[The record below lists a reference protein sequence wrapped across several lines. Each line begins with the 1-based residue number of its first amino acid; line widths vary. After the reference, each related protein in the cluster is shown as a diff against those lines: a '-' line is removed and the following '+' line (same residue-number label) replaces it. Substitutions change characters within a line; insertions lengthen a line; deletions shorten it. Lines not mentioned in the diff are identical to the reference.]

1 MVPVE
6 TFIAVVVAMLGLI
19 FGSFMNVVIYRVPR
33 KESIAWPGSHCP
45 GCGAE
50 IGVLDNIPLLS
61 FLILR
66 GKCRHCGAPIS
77 WQYPLVEATTALFML
92 SAFFKYGQTPRFVA
106 AAIFLWVLLAL
117 SVIDI
122 QFQKIPNVIVVPVG
136 AVALAAA
143 AAQLFFSA
151 RYLPLVDKAG
161 ALNAVIGF
169 AIGGGLL
176 MAIALVRPGGMGGGD
191 VKLAAFMGIFLGRY
205 ILVGLFLGFLFGS
218 IAGIFSMVAL
228 HKTRKDL
235 LPFGPYLALGSLL
248 TLAYGPA
255 IWAWYAALS
264 GFGG

>member
-6 TFIAVVVAMLGLI
+6 TFIAVVVVLFGLI
-19 FGSFMNVVIYRVPR
+19 LGSFMNVVIYRVPR

-45 GCGAE
+45 GCDAD
-50 IGVLDNIPLLS
+50 IGVLENIPILS
-61 FLILR
+61 FIVLR
-66 GKCRHCGAPIS
+66 GRCRHCGAPIS
-77 WQYPLVEATTALFML
+77 WQYPLVEATTAVLML
-92 SAFFKYGQTPRFVA
+92 SAYLHYGQTLMFIA

-143 AAQLFFSA
+143 AAQLFLPA
-151 RYLPLVDKAG
+151 RYLPLVDGAG
-161 ALNAVIGF
+161 AQNAFIGF

-218 IAGIFSMVAL
+218 IAGVFSMLAL

-248 TLAYGPA
+248 TLVYGPA
-255 IWAWYAALS
+255 IWHWYAALS